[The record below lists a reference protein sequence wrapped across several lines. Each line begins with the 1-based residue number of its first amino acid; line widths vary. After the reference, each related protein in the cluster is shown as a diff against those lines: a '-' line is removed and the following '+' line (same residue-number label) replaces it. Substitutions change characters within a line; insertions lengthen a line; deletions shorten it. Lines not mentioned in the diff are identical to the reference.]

1 MTIGKKL
8 ANNRRENVRI
18 LICFRYEW
26 EGKINE
32 DSELI
37 LMIKTSSEK
46 VPELSKYVRENHPYD
61 CAEVISSKIDDG
73 NEPYLKWIS
82 DTLSSPISKNTE
94 SDGNPE
100 EKKQKLD
107 E

>member
-1 MTIGKKL
+1 L
-8 ANNRRENVRI
+8 
-18 LICFRYEW
+18 LFQ
-26 EGKINE
+26 
-32 DSELI
+32 
-37 LMIKTSSEK
+37 
-46 VPELSKYVRENHPYD
+46 
-61 CAEVISSKIDDG
+61 IDDG